1 MTRFRSGEEGTAP
14 DPAEPPAA
22 AAPGEEAGEGAA
34 ARRAARTSGRTARRP
49 SDRLP
54 PYLTITRLP
63 TLRRPVL
70 VMAFEGWND
79 AGEAASMAAR
89 LVVAQ
94 HDEQRFASI
103 DPEEFFVFTDT
114 RPHLRITSRGR
125 RRIEWPG
132 NEFFACPASMRSARE
147 RDVIVLLGTEPDLR
161 WRRFGDIVLEVARRA
176 GVESVVALGSL
187 YADVPHTAPPRINA
201 YAASPSAEHY
211 PLFSRAR
218 LRSSKYEGPTG
229 IISVLS
235 SRFANAGYPV
245 INLWAHAPHYIS
257 ASPNPVVAARLLR
270 EAAQILD
277 LTVDL
282 SQLDEA
288 AQQFDEQVREAVA
301 RDPEATAFVRELER
315 QYAEESEEEEDD
327 ELPAHPG
334 AGELPSGASMIDA
347 LEEFLRRSRRPPG
360 PGGTA
365 PPGVPGQ

>member
-1 MTRFRSGEEGTAP
+1 MTRFRAGQEGTAP
-14 DPAEPPAA
+14 DPAEPPAVA
-22 AAPGEEAGEGAA
+22 PSAPGATGRGTARLAGRA
-34 ARRAARTSGRTARRP
+34 ARRPA
-49 SDRLP
+49 DRLP
-54 PYLTITRLP
+54 QYLTLSRLP
-63 TLRRPVL
+63 NLQRPVL
-70 VMAFEGWND
+70 LMAFEGWND

-132 NEFFACPASMRSARE
+132 NEFFACPASMRSSRE

-161 WRRFGDIVLEVARRA
+161 WRRFGDIVLDVARRA
-176 GVESVVALGSL
+176 GVESVVALGAL
-187 YADVPHTAPPRINA
+187 YADVPHTVPTRVNA
-201 YAASPSAEHY
+201 YAASPNAEQY

-235 SRFANAGYPV
+235 SRFASAGYPV

-257 ASPNPVVAARLLR
+257 ASPNPVVAVRLLR

-282 SQLDEA
+282 SQLEEA

-315 QYAEESEEEEDD
+315 QYAEERDEEDED

-334 AGELPSGASMIDA
+334 SAGELPSGASMIDA

-360 PGGTA
+360 PGGA
-365 PPGVPGQ
+365 SPPGSPGQ